1 MISKTRN
8 QRGFSL
14 IEIMVALGMST
25 VIIGLVVATL
35 ISQQKNHVTQDTL
48 VDMQQNLRAAME
60 VLGGDL
66 QMAGYD
72 PTGNAGATFLI
83 ADRAELQ
90 FQVDRNGDGDF
101 INVGP
106 PATADT
112 GELIRYA
119 LTSDANR
126 DGVADGTPC
135 DLGRELDGGGLQALA
150 ENIDALNFVY
160 FDRNGTV
167 LPTPVADM
175 SLISSVQLTIVARSG
190 RTVPGFFIRH
200 RDTTVYHNR
209 QGTTILAA
217 PNDDFRRVAVMH
229 EFKCRNLQ
237 LN

>member
-1 MISKTRN
+1 MISKPGR
-8 QRGFSL
+8 QSGFTL
-14 IEIMVALGMST
+14 IELMVALGVST

-35 ISQQKNHVTQDTL
+35 ISQQKNHVTQDAL
-48 VDMQQNLRAAME
+48 VDMQQSLRAAME

-90 FQVDRNGDGDF
+90 FQLDRNGDGDF
-101 INVGP
+101 VDPILG
-106 PATADT
+106 ADP

-119 LTSDANR
+119 LTNDANR

-160 FDRNGTV
+160 LDRNGTV
-167 LPTPVADM
+167 LPTPVVDM
-175 SLISSVQLTIVARSG
+175 SLISSVQVTIVARSG

-200 RDTTVYHNR
+200 RDSAVYHNR

-217 PNDDFRRVAVMH
+217 PNDDFRRIAITH

>member
-1 MISKTRN
+1 MIPIPSN
-8 QRGFSL
+8 QRGFTL
-14 IEIMVALGMST
+14 IELLVAVGLST

-35 ISQQKNHVTQDTL
+35 ISQQKNHMTQDAL
-48 VDMQQNLRAAME
+48 VDMQQGMRAAME
-60 VLGGDL
+60 VMGGDL
-66 QMAGYD
+66 HMAGYD
-72 PTGNAGATFLI
+72 PTGNAGARFLI

-90 FQVDRNGDGDF
+90 FQLDRNGDGDF
-101 INVGP
+101 VDAILGTDP
-106 PATADT
+106 

-126 DGVADGTPC
+126 DGIADGTPC
-135 DLGRELDGGGLQALA
+135 DLGRELDGGGLQALS

-160 FDRNGTV
+160 LDRNGTV

-175 SLISSVQLTIVARSG
+175 SLISSVQVTIVARSG

-217 PNDDFRRVAVMH
+217 PNDDFRRIAITH

-237 LN
+237 IN

>member
-1 MISKTRN
+1 MIPRPGN
-8 QRGFSL
+8 QRGFTL
-14 IEIMVALGMST
+14 IELMVVTGLST
-25 VIIGLVVATL
+25 VVIGLIVATL
-35 ISQQKNHVTQDTL
+35 ISQQKNHITQDAL
-48 VDMQQNLRAAME
+48 VDMQQSLRAAME
-60 VLGGDL
+60 VMGGDL

-90 FQVDRNGDGDF
+90 FQLDRNGDGDF
-101 INVGP
+101 VDPILG
-106 PATADT
+106 ADP

-126 DGVADGTPC
+126 DGIADGTPC
-135 DLGRELDGGGLQALA
+135 DLARELDGGGLQALA

-160 FDRNGTV
+160 IDRNGTV

-175 SLISSVQLTIVARSG
+175 SLISSVQVTIVARSG
-190 RTVPGFFIRH
+190 RTVPGLFIRH

-217 PNDDFRRVAVMH
+217 PNDDFRRFAITH
-229 EFKCRNLQ
+229 EFRCRNLQ
-237 LN
+237 IN